1 MRPVAQRT
9 HLTRRVVT
17 ALAVVAAATLG
28 YGLLAGRDEPLQPT
42 DFDHDRGYYVI
53 DATLTEMGPDGRPR
67 TVLRATRVEQQVADQ
82 SVALTDVVVDYNTED
97 AGTWTLT
104 ADRGRLLSNATTLQL
119 SGDVVIR
126 GKEARGTAVIRTD
139 ELSYDTTTSVVQTA
153 DRVTLQ
159 FGAHGLEGRGLRAAL
174 KEGTLKLESNVHGHF
189 AP

>member
-1 MRPVAQRT
+1 MRPVAQRAQ
-9 HLTRRVVT
+9 LTRRVVT
-17 ALAVVAAATLG
+17 ALAVVAGGGLA
-28 YGLLAGRDEPLQPT
+28 YGLLAGRDEPIETT
-42 DFDHDRGYYVI
+42 DSADERGYYVT

-67 TVLRATRVEQQVADQ
+67 TVLRAKHVEQQVADQ
-82 SVALTDVVVDYNTED
+82 SVLLTDLVVDYNTPD

-174 KEGTLKLESNVHGHF
+174 KEGTLKLESNVHGQF
-189 AP
+189 VP